1 MSLLLVLSMKS
12 VRASFGVLVWWA
24 DARVRSGWAASSPL
38 NGRVYDQSLHY
49 ALWPAAARPLC
60 SVTSYGMPRDD
71 QRGLNEACPASYF
84 EPGFCWQV
92 TLFYEVVVVVCVG
105 RKSRIEN
112 LSSNNGC
119 KSMVGEGWINGCIT
133 RESLWKRHIL
143 SHSGR
148 SQQVCFQTQKL
159 VLELQNN
166 KFAARYHLRSPS
178 KTKSFEQKVWFG

>member
-119 KSMVGEGWINGCIT
+119 NANGRRRLEQLRDHQKASLEEAYIVPQRSFTASMFSDTKAGFGIT
-133 RESLWKRHIL
+133 K
-143 SHSGR
+143 
-148 SQQVCFQTQKL
+148 
-159 VLELQNN
+159 
-166 KFAARYHLRSPS
+166 
-178 KTKSFEQKVWFG
+178 